1 MSPDISPPLVSSS
14 IRVAAGLGLVSCLG
28 GGTSSERGARGSV
41 LFQVFGV
48 SSMKALE
55 EQKGLVAERF
65 RQEHVARKGPSSHQL
80 PHWSPGTWTWWG
92 RLSEGTKPAEGH
104 SRGNRTPPPAFQAE
118 LPAAAGGHVGLG
130 DAGTWGAACP
140 PVGGGQ
146 GAACPPVGR
155 TGCCVSSRGADGVPR
170 VLPWERGDLRAGDTL
185 GRPAEG
191 QAAERH
197 GGPRL
202 CRGERPT
209 PSAWPQHC
217 REQRDPSGPRWWGCH
232 SHFRAG
238 QGLTE
243 ECAERR
249 AACRRPEVPS
259 PGTPT
264 LCRP

>member
-1 MSPDISPPLVSSS
+1 MSLDISPPLVSSS

-80 PHWSPGTWTWWG
+80 PHWRPGTWTWRG

-130 DAGTWGAACP
+130 DAGTWGAACWGGRGAACP
-140 PVGGGQ
+140 PVWGGR
-146 GAACPPVGR
+146 GAACPPVGARGPESWRHPGKASGGAGGRAARRPSPVQRREAHALRVAPALQR
-155 TGCCVSSRGADGVPR
+155 TAGPQRAPLVG
-170 VLPWERGDLRAGDTL
+170 LPWSL
-185 GRPAEG
+185 
-191 QAAERH
+191 
-197 GGPRL
+197 
-202 CRGERPT
+202 
-209 PSAWPQHC
+209 
-217 REQRDPSGPRWWGCH
+217 
-232 SHFRAG
+232 
-238 QGLTE
+238 QGWT
-243 ECAERR
+243 
-249 AACRRPEVPS
+249 
-259 PGTPT
+259 GTD
-264 LCRP
+264 

>member
-28 GGTSSERGARGSV
+28 GGTSSGRGARGSV

-80 PHWSPGTWTWWG
+80 PHWSPGTWTWRG

-104 SRGNRTPPPAFQAE
+104 SRGDRTPPPAFQAE

-140 PVGGGQ
+140 PVGARGPESWRHPGKASGGA
-146 GAACPPVGR
+146 GGRAARRPSPVQRREAHALRVAPVLQR
-155 TGCCVSSRGADGVPR
+155 TAGPQRAPLVG
-170 VLPWERGDLRAGDTL
+170 LPWSL
-185 GRPAEG
+185 
-191 QAAERH
+191 
-197 GGPRL
+197 
-202 CRGERPT
+202 
-209 PSAWPQHC
+209 
-217 REQRDPSGPRWWGCH
+217 
-232 SHFRAG
+232 
-238 QGLTE
+238 QGWT
-243 ECAERR
+243 
-249 AACRRPEVPS
+249 
-259 PGTPT
+259 GTD
-264 LCRP
+264 